1 MYKAL
6 IVDDEQWIINNLVR
20 SIDWHNFFM
29 EVVSTATDGKEA
41 YHLAKE
47 IKPDI
52 IITDLRMP
60 GMHGLEFIKRY
71 KDIDPEV
78 LIIVLSGYDIFSY
91 AQQALRLNVFDYL
104 LKPINKNS
112 VEKVLLRAISLLNEK
127 KANSEICKDFNE
139 IINKRQDNEYI
150 MEIVDYINDY
160 YQQDITLTSIAEKFF
175 MNPSYLSDLFSK
187 KLGVTFS
194 NYLTNIRIEKATQ
207 FLIYTDYTLETIAE
221 KTGFNNY
228 RKFIRA
234 FKRIHSITP
243 TEYRNKN
250 RKEYISK

>member
-1 MYKAL
+1 MF
-6 IVDDEQWIINNLVR
+6 V
-20 SIDWHNFFM
+20 
-29 EVVSTATDGKEA
+29 
-41 YHLAKE
+41 
-47 IKPDI
+47 
-52 IITDLRMP
+52 
-60 GMHGLEFIKRY
+60 KR
-71 KDIDPEV
+71 
-78 LIIVLSGYDIFSY
+78 
-91 AQQALRLNVFDYL
+91 
-104 LKPINKNS
+104 
-112 VEKVLLRAISLLNEK
+112 K